1 MRRAL
6 IVLLVIYVSSI
17 SCFGQVSFTGST
29 GSIST
34 DDDASAVVVDNVLEI
49 TTTHSI
55 DGARVSITSNYVSG
69 DLLSY
74 TSALPSGVTSSY
86 NASLGVLTFT
96 GSASASDY
104 QALLRSV
111 TFTATA
117 NGASNRVIEFYL
129 GSTYLNT
136 TNNHFYQYIP
146 STDISWTSA
155 KAGAASKNYFGLT
168 GYLATITSANEN
180 QLIQGLIPTND
191 ANAAAWIGASDEY
204 NEINAATGATTYAN
218 QGLSEGNFFWVT
230 GPVGEIGTRFSTGNS
245 GTNSPVVE
253 SGQYMNWNS
262 GEPNDWGSGE
272 HYVEMKLSG
281 GWNDDA
287 VSGGNNV
294 DGYIVEYVGLSG
306 EPTLDVTHSRTVVV
320 KPTILTTT
328 SSSNY
333 HVQNS
338 SVIVDPALEIKSG
351 GMITDARVTI
361 SGNFTP
367 GDGLWHQIARPTGI
381 TGGYYDND
389 QGVFYFYGTAKPSDW
404 QALLRSMTFQSS
416 STSSLDRTITFS
428 VGNLISGANGHFY
441 EYVPTTTFNTSSWTA
456 AHDAAAARTYMG
468 LQGYLAT
475 ITNET
480 ENELISNKLS
490 ADGWLGGSDDVSVV
504 STAATAAGLSYTAAE
519 GNFYWVTGPE
529 KGTPISF
536 GNSPSTILQTYAN
549 WYNGEPND
557 YNGENYLKMY
567 SVSGALGTWNDMPL
581 NSTVGMVV
589 EYGGLST
596 DPTGLVLS
604 ASRILTN
611 DQPLPVQ
618 GLSLQL
624 REKGSNVVLNW
635 TVLGAQDVR
644 QYNVLHS
651 SNGSSFRKIG
661 EVKAVDKYNKPVYS
675 YTDQNAVNGT
685 NYYKIVVVDE
695 DGKQHYSDVRS
706 IAITGKLQLYPTL
719 INNHFT
725 VNQPNSAPCQL
736 ILTDAL
742 GVRLL
747 QRTIKQGLN
756 TIEVGYLTEGTYF
769 VQISNGTKEPPDV
782 FKIIKR

>member
-1 MRRAL
+1 
-6 IVLLVIYVSSI
+6 
-17 SCFGQVSFTGST
+17 
-29 GSIST
+29 
-34 DDDASAVVVDNVLEI
+34 VDNALEI
-49 TTTHSI
+49 TTTNSI
-55 DGARVSITSNYVSG
+55 DGARESITSNYVSG

-74 TSALPSGVTSSY
+74 NSALLPSGVTPPTYVS
-86 NASLGVLTFT
+86 GVLTFT

-180 QLIQGLIPTND
+180 QLIQGLVPTNEG
-191 ANAAAWIGASDEY
+191 AWIGASDEVD
-204 NEINAATGATTYAN
+204 EVNAAQPGTYASGT
-218 QGLSEGNFFWVT
+218 QQWEVEYNFYWVT
-230 GPVGEIGTRFSTGNS
+230 GPEAGDRFSTG
-245 GTNSPVVE
+245 TNDPVAE
-253 SGQYMNWNS
+253 PGQYMNWRS
-262 GEPNDWGSGE
+262 GEPNGYNGE
-272 HYVEMKLSG
+272 NHVEIRSSG
-281 GWNDDA
+281 GWNDNS
-287 VSGGNNV
+287 VTGWNQV
-294 DGYIVEYVGLSG
+294 DGYIVEFVGLSG
-306 EPTLDVTHSRTVVV
+306 EPTLDVTHSKTVVV

-338 SVIVDPALEIKSG
+338 SVLVDNALTLKSG

-361 SGNFTP
+361 SGNFTSDDVLSYTGSLPSGVTP
-367 GDGLWHQIARPTGI
+367 GTYNSTTGVLSF
-381 TGGYYDND
+381 T
-389 QGVFYFYGTAKPSDW
+389 GTAKPSDW
-404 QALLRSMTFQSS
+404 QALFRTVTFV
-416 STSSLDRTITFS
+416 STSTNSDDRTVTFS
-428 VGNLISGANGHFY
+428 VGNMISGQNGHFY
-441 EYVPTTTFNTSSWTA
+441 EYVPTTTINTSSWTA
-456 AHDAAAARTYMG
+456 ARDAAAARTYMG

-475 ITNET
+475 ITNEI

-504 STAATAAGLSYTAAE
+504 STAATAAGQSYTAAE

-624 REKGSNVVLNW
+624 REKGSSVVLNW
-635 TVLGAQDVR
+635 TVLGEQDVR

-661 EVKAVDKYNKPVYS
+661 EVKAVDKFNKPVYS

-706 IAITGKLQLYPTL
+706 IVITGKLQLYPTL